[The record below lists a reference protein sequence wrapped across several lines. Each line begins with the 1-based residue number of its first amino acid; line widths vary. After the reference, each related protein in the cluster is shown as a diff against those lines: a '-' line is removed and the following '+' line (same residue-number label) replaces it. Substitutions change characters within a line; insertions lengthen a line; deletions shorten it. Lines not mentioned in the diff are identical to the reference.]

1 MVKIQ
6 EIALTKI
13 LKLELPQFVKKVTA
27 CLEKHNLEALKLQD
41 AYEMLAD
48 QRSKMA
54 LLRAP
59 YGKHILTP
67 QIHQL
72 HLKRLKYAAAI
83 TTQINFLRKMDME
96 DTRDL
101 VELAHPFVK
110 LHLYYLRQNNQFVIG
125 QIITVFF
132 DQLNKSPDILNALE
146 TLGFKFYLD
155 QLKIAND
162 KHFKLCNERSKDIS
176 QRPKID
182 SKAVQKEAQ
191 FVLRS
196 LFEQINFHQFTYKE
210 IDYSPLISEINVQIT
225 RFSELIHIRET
236 CNKTRKDKANGKA
249 EDADLMTDVIEP
261 DSEDKSTQNTT
272 SPIDEVNEKDIPS
285 ITKKSSSQSVLLQ
298 NFKRILKTPKVESS

>member
-27 CLEKHNLEALKLQD
+27 CLEKHNLEVLKLQD

-83 TTQINFLRKMDME
+83 TTQINFIRKMDME

-101 VELAHPFVK
+101 VKLAHPFVK
-110 LHLYYLRQNNQFVIG
+110 LHLYYLRQNNQFVID

-155 QLKIAND
+155 QLKNAND

-196 LFEQINFHQFTYKE
+196 LFEQINFYQFTYKE

-225 RFSELIHIRET
+225 RLSELIHTRET
-236 CNKTRKDKANGKA
+236 CNKTRTQKTKTKVEEAQLKKVD
-249 EDADLMTDVIEP
+249 IELN
-261 DSEDKSTQNTT
+261 SQNKSIQIATNND
-272 SPIDEVNEKDIPS
+272 SPIDEANNDIVLSVAQKPP
-285 ITKKSSSQSVLLQ
+285 SQSAPLQ
-298 NFKRILKTPKVESS
+298 NLIEILKTS